1 MLNIRAYTAF
11 LCVVCFSS
19 SATLTEK
26 DLLQYDTEIFHN
38 PAFAYEELL
47 TLSSNNKLNN
57 NGKIWLLLRI
67 AQAEESLMLYQ
78 NMAKTLNSL
87 DVFSDILNT
96 SQQAQLHYLQGIS
109 AHQNGDITASIKELE
124 LAIAVIGE
132 QPITAIYVLAVR
144 ELGYVYALSGNYYD
158 ATYTLQ
164 EAYKKVIHLNNGFYN
179 GLLEESLGDTYSYLG
194 SYQKS
199 IEYYTGAL
207 SFFEDLAYQPY
218 IASTLLG
225 LAIVNRRLENWDIAL
240 AMFGRYESS
249 LQFLNDYS
257 EKFYL
262 YYGKAMTLA
271 EKGDCHVAIEAIDYA
286 LALNGPAD
294 YDAEL
299 YKKRALCNVNQN
311 DIVSAQA
318 DLTKAKAIFAN
329 FEELHGTQ
337 WFIELEYIEG
347 LILYEEHKFDL
358 AYQTI
363 HHYYQSY
370 LVLQRQNNSEHMARI
385 QSTLEAERKDK
396 KIALLTQQ
404 SQLQDAKSRE
414 QSLIVKQQNMQL
426 SGIIVVLTLLFVF
439 VIFQYRHS
447 RKLLALSIRDELTGL
462 HNRRY
467 FFDFFDEYKTKDHPN
482 QLPGLA
488 LLSFDIDNFKQIND
502 NWGHQTGDLVIS
514 TVATIANNTL
524 RSNDI
529 IARIGGDEFIVA
541 LPRTSLHQAEEIAH
555 RILNNINTY
564 IFTLKSGCQFS
575 ITVSLGVS
583 YYEQTLDSQCNLEA
597 LIEAADDALYQS
609 KRAGKN
615 CCTVAV

>member
-583 YYEQTLDSQCNLEA
+583 YYEQTQDSQCNLEA